1 MGICFS
7 SKRSKPVV
15 ASEIIRVVHMDGSLQ
30 DYEDPATV
38 DQVITN
44 FPMHYLCTP
53 VEIFQSGLVPL
64 QLNHKLKTGQVYF
77 VLPNSTLKFN
87 TCPDDLT
94 ILTRKLMNIA
104 KTGKSCPAKS
114 VPRSPSASPLRS
126 PQGTSQSKFLDRRCG
141 DQGEVIMLNSPKSP
155 MWKPVMDTIVEG

>member
-1 MGICFS
+1 MGTCFS
-7 SKRSKPVV
+7 SKRSKAEV
-15 ASEIIRVVHMDGSLQ
+15 ASETIRVVHMDGSLQ

-64 QLNHKLKTGQVYF
+64 QLNHQLKTGQIYF
-77 VLPNSTLKFN
+77 VLPNTTLKFN
-87 TCPDDLT
+87 TSPDDLT

-104 KTGKSCPAKS
+104 KTARSGPAKS
-114 VPRSPSASPLRS
+114 VPRSPSASMLHN
-126 PQGTSQSKFLDRRCG
+126 PQGTSQTTFLDHRCG
-141 DQGEVIMLNSPKSP
+141 DHGEVNTLNSPKSP
-155 MWKPVMDTIVEG
+155 IWKPVMDTIVEG